1 MTGKHQEK
9 MKSEG
14 LETETGNSK
23 MGRIRILETDL
34 LILEE
39 MASLERKTKGVR
51 KISNFWN
58 NLEQMKKHRTL

>member
-1 MTGKHQEK
+1 MTGRHQEK

-39 MASLERKTKGVR
+39 MASLERKT
-51 KISNFWN
+51 NY
-58 NLEQMKKHRTL
+58 